1 MTIYRFPMPTL
12 MTPMIPT
19 VLHRPARQGADAPQ
33 RSSIR
38 EDVERVM
45 HAAPGLFGTQ
55 EWMTA
60 DARENPTGFTIEL
73 DLPGI
78 APETIDVLAEDGVL
92 LVRASR
98 EARTLSEGERQVIGE
113 RLFGN
118 VERRFRLPKSADL
131 SEIRADY
138 LHGVLTV
145 QIAKVA
151 PAQPRRVTVGV
162 GSSVATTPTAVD
174 AAQ

>member
-12 MTPMIPT
+12 MTPMMPT
-19 VLHRPARQGADAPQ
+19 VLQRPVRQSADAPQ
-33 RSSIR
+33 RSSLR
-38 EDVERVM
+38 DEVERVM
-45 HAAPGLFGTQ
+45 HTVPGFFGTP

-60 DARENPTGFTIEL
+60 DARESATGFAIDL
-73 DLPGI
+73 DLPGLS
-78 APETIDVLAEDGVL
+78 PETIDVLAEDGVL

-98 EARTLSEGERQVIGE
+98 EARTLAEGERQVIGE
-113 RLFGN
+113 RRFGK

-131 SEIRADY
+131 SEIRAEY
-138 LHGVLTV
+138 LNGVLSV

-151 PAQPRRVTVGV
+151 PAQPRRVPVAV
-162 GSSVATTPTAVD
+162 GSTVTTAPTEAD